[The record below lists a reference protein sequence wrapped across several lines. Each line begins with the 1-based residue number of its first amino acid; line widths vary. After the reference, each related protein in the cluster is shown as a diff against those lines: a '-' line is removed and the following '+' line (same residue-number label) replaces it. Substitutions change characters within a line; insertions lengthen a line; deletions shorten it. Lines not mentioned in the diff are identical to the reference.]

1 MDKKEIIET
10 MIEFREKGAEFYD
23 TVEEEYNNCTV
34 RLIENSLTE
43 EISVGWL
50 HNNLREQ
57 KDIIIK
63 VLRRYKDLDETQI
76 MCIVNQI
83 VKELG
88 WE

>member
-10 MIEFREKGAEFYD
+10 MIEFREKGVEFYD

-34 RLIENSLTE
+34 RLIENSLTK

-57 KDIIIK
+57 KDTIIK
-63 VLRRYKDLDETQI
+63 VLRRHRGLDETQI
-76 MCIVNQI
+76 ICITNQI
-83 VKELG
+83 AKELG